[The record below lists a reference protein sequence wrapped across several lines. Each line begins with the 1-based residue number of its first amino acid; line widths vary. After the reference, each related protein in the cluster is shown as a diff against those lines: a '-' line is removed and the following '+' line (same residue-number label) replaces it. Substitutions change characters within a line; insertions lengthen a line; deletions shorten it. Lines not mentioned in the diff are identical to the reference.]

1 MTRSN
6 PPHPPDPPSS
16 RPPAKHA
23 SPQLGEEGWR
33 LLVEQVKDYAIFM
46 MDPAG
51 RNVSWNEG
59 VTRVLGWREEEFV
72 GHPAWR
78 IFSPEDQAAG
88 VPQRELDTAAREG
101 SANDDRWLMRK
112 DGTRFWASGMTTALR
127 DPDGRLVGF
136 TKVLRDRTGEKRL
149 EEERRASEQ
158 RLRES
163 EHRLLT
169 ALTAARMGTWEW
181 DIATNRER
189 FDEGLNRLIGARA
202 GEIAT
207 FEDLLARVHP
217 DDRGAVAVAFRQSAE
232 SGVDL
237 DLEFRVLRPDGGV
250 RWLRAHGKV
259 LYDPNG
265 EPLVLTGAC
274 VDITERRQA
283 EENLRQAQRMDAV
296 GRLAGGVAHE
306 VNNMMT
312 AILGFTDLLL
322 EPADVPAVMRSD
334 LLQIRK
340 AADRAAM
347 VTSQLLAFSRRQMLQ
362 PRVLDVNHV
371 LTELHPM
378 LLRLLGEDKRLTTR
392 LEPRLWPVH
401 ADRGQ
406 LEQVVINLAL
416 NARDAMPQG
425 GRVSIESANVVLDE
439 EYALRHPGVAI
450 AGGAYVR
457 LVVSDT
463 GSGIPREMQDRIF
476 EPFFTTK
483 PVGQGTG
490 LGLSMVYGM
499 VKQSGGFV
507 WAYSEPGHGTAFK
520 VYLPGVSDAPES
532 PASAVRGVIPRGGE
546 TVLVVEDDE
555 LVRGLAT
562 RLLASQ
568 GYRSL
573 DARNGREALE
583 LVRARPGEVRL
594 VLTDVVMPELGG
606 SEFARRLAEL
616 EPDLPVLFMSG
627 FTDDDVVRRGLL
639 DPGAPYLQ
647 KPFDAATLGRRV
659 REMLDARRI

>member
-6 PPHPPDPPSS
+6 HPLPPDP
-16 RPPAKHA
+16 RLAKPA
-23 SPQLGEEGWR
+23 SPPLGEEGWR

-46 MDPAG
+46 MDPSG

-59 VTRVLGWREEEFV
+59 VARVLGFGEDEFI
-72 GHPAWR
+72 GDPAWR
-78 IFSPEDQAAG
+78 IFTPEDRAAG
-88 VPQRELDTAAREG
+88 IPEGELDTAKREG
-101 SANDDRWLMRK
+101 TANDDRWMMRK

-127 DPDGRLVGF
+127 DSNGRLVGF
-136 TKVLRDRTGEKRL
+136 TKVLRDRTTEKRL
-149 EEERRASEQ
+149 EEEGRATEE

-181 DIATNRER
+181 DIATNRDR
-189 FDEGLNRLIGARA
+189 IDAGLNRLLGVRD
-202 GEIAT
+202 GEIT
-207 FEDLLARVHP
+207 TLDGFLARVHP
-217 DDRGAVAVAFRQSAE
+217 DDRGAVANAFRHSAE

-237 DLEFRVLRPDGGV
+237 DIEFRVIRPDGSV
-250 RWLRAHGKV
+250 RWLRDHGKV
-259 LYDPNG
+259 LYDREGAPRA
-265 EPLVLTGAC
+265 LTGAC

-283 EENLRQAQRMDAV
+283 EDNLRQAQRMDAV

-312 AILGFTDLLL
+312 AILGFTHLLL
-322 EPADVPAVMRSD
+322 EPADIPAPVRND
-334 LLQIRK
+334 LLQVRK
-340 AADRAAM
+340 AAERAAL

-362 PRVLDVNHV
+362 PRVLEVNQV
-371 LTELHPM
+371 LTDLHPM
-378 LLRLLGEDKRLTTR
+378 LVRLLGEDKRLGMR

-401 ADRGQ
+401 VDRGQ
-406 LEQVVINLAL
+406 LEQVIINLAL

-425 GRVSIESANVVLDE
+425 GRVSIESANVVLDDD
-439 EYALRHPGVAI
+439 YALRHPGVAI
-450 AGGAYVR
+450 AGGRYVR
-457 LVVSDT
+457 IVVSDT
-463 GSGIPREMQDRIF
+463 GTGFAREMQNRIF

-507 WAYSEPGHGTAFK
+507 WAYSEPGRGTALK
-520 VYLPGVSDAPES
+520 VYLPGVSDPPDS
-532 PASAVRGVIPRGGE
+532 PAAADPREIPHGGE
-546 TVLVVEDDE
+546 TVLIVEDDE
-555 LVRGLAT
+555 LVRALAT

-568 GYRSL
+568 GYHAL
-573 DARNGREALE
+573 DAGNGREALE
-583 LVRARPGEVRL
+583 LVRARPGQVQL

-659 REMLDARRI
+659 RDMLDARRI